1 MVRGRS
7 KDEWRAAALAV
18 ALFAISVNF
27 LQPLAHAAL
36 VRHGGAVATL
46 LWKSMCVAEAPDDRS
61 QPQQQQQTV
70 IKCCLGLACP
80 AALPA
85 LATAFLL
92 VQYTFAAE
100 RRPVVAPDALAPV
113 GIRDGPAQ
121 PHGPPPT
128 V

>member
-1 MVRGRS
+1 MVGERS
-7 KDEWRAAALAV
+7 RSGWQAAALAV
-18 ALFAISVNF
+18 ALFAVSINF

-36 VRHGGAVATL
+36 MRHGGPLATL
-46 LWKSMCVAEAPDDRS
+46 LWKSMCVAEASDDKSMPS
-61 QPQQQQQTV
+61 QDETT
-70 IKCCLGLACP
+70 KCCLGLSY
-80 AALPA
+80 AAELPA

-92 VQYTFAAE
+92 VQYAPSID
-100 RRPVVAPDALAPV
+100 RRPSVALDALAPV

>member
-7 KDEWRAAALAV
+7 RDEWRAAALAV
-18 ALFAISVNF
+18 ALFAVSINF

-46 LWKSMCVAEAPDDRS
+46 LWKSICVSEALDDKS
-61 QPQQQQQTV
+61 QPPQQQTAS
-70 IKCCLGLACP
+70 KCCLGLACP
-80 AALPA
+80 TALPA

-100 RRPVVAPDALAPV
+100 HRPVVAPDALAPV

-128 V
+128 A